1 MCDSRYPMLSVLVID
16 DEPDI
21 LDLVRHFLERD
32 GDIEVELVTST
43 KEALEIVI
51 KKEYDA
57 IVLDYY
63 MPEINGIDFLKVL
76 RSKGNTTPI
85 IIFTGV
91 GRENAAIEALNNGA
105 DFFLKK
111 GDDPRTQF
119 HELAH
124 MIRQAKERRSVGR
137 SLGTSQRII
146 ADVMSFSKEA
156 TFAIDREGKV
166 IGWNRAMEELSGIF
180 AETMVGKGDHEYAMP
195 FLGKKAPLLID
206 LVFAPDVELSA
217 HNYTVISREEGVI
230 VAWTRVARPGG
241 REQVIWMR
249 AKPLFDGKGG
259 FIGAV
264 SSVRDI
270 TDITGASMKSV
281 PVATPVTGQSAEPDS
296 KEKEPAP
303 GGFLERITGKAKSS
317 YKQGVRL
324 YYREGNYEEA
334 IRCFD
339 RAIEIDPNL
348 AYVWND
354 RGLCLKEMGKF
365 DDAQKSFER
374 ALELA
379 PREEEFVYDYGEI
392 LETIGILRRETK
404 IFEKAILAFALVT
417 DINPNNA
424 NAWNHL
430 GVCIK
435 EIGRDEESRQA
446 FKRAQGIIRMNKNR
460 LFQRKR
466 ESV

>member
-21 LDLVRHFLERD
+21 LDLVRYFLEQP
-32 GDIEVELVTST
+32 GDMKVETVTST
-43 KEALEIVI
+43 KEALERVI

-63 MPEINGIDFLKVL
+63 MPELNGIDFLKYL
-76 RSKGNTTPI
+76 RAKGNTTPI

-119 HELAH
+119 RELAH
-124 MIRQAKERRSVGR
+124 MIHQAKERRSVGR

-166 IGWNRAMEELSGIF
+166 IGWNHAMEELSGIF
-180 AETMVGKGDHEYAMP
+180 AETMVGKGGHEYAMS

-206 LVFAPDVELSA
+206 LVFAPDEELSA
-217 HNYTVISREEGVI
+217 HNYTIISREEGAI
-230 VAWTRVARPGG
+230 VAWTRVAKPGG
-241 REQVIWMR
+241 REQVFWMR
-249 AKPLFDGKGG
+249 AKPLFDGKGV
-259 FIGAV
+259 FIGAA
-264 SSVRDI
+264 SSIRDI
-270 TDITGASMKSV
+270 TDFTGASMRGV
-281 PVATPVTGQSAEPDS
+281 PAATPVTGPSAEPDS
-296 KEKEPAP
+296 KEKESAPA
-303 GGFLERITGKAKSS
+303 GFLDRITGKAKSS

-374 ALELA
+374 ALELS

-392 LETIGILRRETK
+392 LETIGIMRRETK
-404 IFEKAILAFALVT
+404 IFEKAILAFELVT

-435 EIGRDEESRQA
+435 EIGHDEESRQA
-446 FKRAQGIIRMNKNR
+446 FERAQGIIRMNKNR